1 MYDPFLMRQ
10 SMARILSA
18 LLAASESEAAEAEF
32 AAAVW
37 ISTSLPSCDH
47 RLLGTSGAAGAGAAK
62 EDISEEGI
70 KIPISSS

>member
-1 MYDPFLMRQ
+1 MRQ

-32 AAAVW
+32 AAADC

-47 RLLGTSGAAGAGAAK
+47 KLLGTSGPGAAAGAGAAK
-62 EDISEEGI
+62 EDISEAGNQD
-70 KIPISSS
+70 PIT

>member
-1 MYDPFLMRQ
+1 MRQ

-32 AAAVW
+32 AAADC

-47 RLLGTSGAAGAGAAK
+47 KLLGTSGPGAAAAK
-62 EDISEEGI
+62 EDISEAGNQD
-70 KIPISSS
+70 PIT

>member
-1 MYDPFLMRQ
+1 MRQ

-18 LLAASESEAAEAEF
+18 LLAASESEVAEAEF

-47 RLLGTSGAAGAGAAK
+47 KLLGTSGAAAGAGAAK
-62 EDISEEGI
+62 EDILEAGNQD
-70 KIPISSS
+70 PN